1 MKLECLSAK
10 IITDKIF
17 VQVPAL
23 RSAAQAEEALYH
35 WMCNLARQEGLEGK
49 VAGLARRCMAR

>member
-1 MKLECLSAK
+1 M
-10 IITDKIF
+10 IITDKMF

-35 WMCNLARQEGLEGK
+35 WMCNLARQEGLEEK

>member
-1 MKLECLSAK
+1 MGRLSAK
-10 IITDKIF
+10 IITDKMF

-23 RSAAQAEEALYH
+23 RSAGQAEEALYH
-35 WMCNLARQEGLEGK
+35 WMCNLARQEGLEEK